1 MLVHSPRIVTNGL
14 VLCLDAGN
22 PLSYPGSGNTWNDLS
37 GNNNN
42 ATMYGSVP
50 LETDVVRCWNFAT
63 ASGSFSYNVNMGFS
77 FSTNMVPTTGNF
89 TFSFWVKNAN
99 SVSGQI
105 GLFSNSGA
113 GDGYRFGIGLSGI
126 YYLTGPTFKEGAV
139 DFLTTS
145 SVSIWYNVIAVFR
158 KSTSQILLYRNGI
171 YQGAVSIPA
180 QTIMSNNAPG
190 LVRSPCCSIYT
201 GKLAMMSIYGSDLS
215 DSEILQNYNA
225 IKGRFG
231 LYG

>member
-1 MLVHSPRIVTNGL
+1 MGINYSPKIVTNGL
-14 VLCLDAGN
+14 VLCLDAAN
-22 PLSYPGSGNTWNDLS
+22 PSSYPGSGTSWKDLS
-37 GNNNN
+37 GRDNN

-63 ASGSFSYNVNMGFS
+63 ATGASSTSSSLGFS
-77 FSTNMVPTTGNF
+77 FATNMVPTTGNF

-99 SVSGQI
+99 SSLSQT
-105 GLFSNSGA
+105 GLFSNSGG

-126 YYLTGPTFKEGAV
+126 YYLTGPTYTEGNLS
-139 DFLTTS
+139 FLTTS
-145 SVSIWYNVIAVFR
+145 SASIWYNVIAIFR

-180 QTIMSNNAPG
+180 QTAMSNNAPG

-201 GKLAMMSIYGSDLS
+201 GKLAMMSVYNYDLS
-215 DSEILQNYNA
+215 DLNIQQNYQA
-225 IKGRFG
+225 TKGRFG
-231 LYG
+231 L